1 MIASVWLDSYRRL
14 LNLRAAI
21 WSGHALLVA
30 WWLCH
35 AQWRSR
41 ASKGYELDGAEQ
53 CRGYSSP
60 IMKSWILPPCSNAG
74 MYASC
79 MGSSI

>member
-53 CRGYSSP
+53 CRGTLRRLRS
-60 IMKSWILPPCSNAG
+60 LECRRHA
-74 MYASC
+74 ALRA
-79 MGSSI
+79 